1 MIIKAILQ
9 NPKPKFYVYA
19 EEWIKINSLSKFIK
33 LYKIE
38 TLPQNK
44 KNTSMWPSL
53 TEIITD
59 GLFFPPWFKIVPEH

>member
-44 KNTSMWPSL
+44 KKYKYVTISNRDNHRWS
-53 TEIITD
+53 
-59 GLFFPPWFKIVPEH
+59 FFPPWFKIVPEH